1 MSATTGKLLSLNVR
15 GINNFKKRKTI
26 FTWCRKQK
34 ADFTFLQETHS
45 KIDSEKCWRN
55 EWGGEIIMA
64 HGSSRRVA
72 ILVKKDVDCTI
83 HSKILDPLGQFVIV
97 KAEIRDKMYVL
108 INIYAPNKDAN
119 IVSFFNNLL
128 VTLQK
133 NNLDEEENIIMGG
146 DFNCPLYPSIDK
158 KGGLLNPRKAV
169 ISTIGNL
176 QEELDLVDIWRVKN
190 PEKKSFTWSQ
200 NSLMIFCRL
209 DYWLISNALHDLVKV
224 TDIIP
229 AIRTDHSA
237 ITLEFVNTLDDV
249 KGPGVWKMNCSLL
262 DDEEYV
268 NVITEYPNLVS
279 PRS

>member
-1 MSATTGKLLSLNVR
+1 
-15 GINNFKKRKTI
+15 
-26 FTWCRKQK
+26 
-34 ADFTFLQETHS
+34 
-45 KIDSEKCWRN
+45 
-55 EWGGEIIMA
+55 MA
-64 HGSSRRVA
+64 HGSSNSCGVA
-72 ILVKKDVDCTI
+72 ILVQKDVDCTI

-108 INIYAPNKDAN
+108 IDIYAPNKDAN

-146 DFNCPLYPSIDK
+146 DFNCPLNPSIDK

-200 NSLMIFCRL
+200 NLLMTGVF
-209 DYWLISNALHDLVKV
+209 LVNIWQSK
-224 TDIIP
+224 
-229 AIRTDHSA
+229 R
-237 ITLEFVNTLDDV
+237 
-249 KGPGVWKMNCSLL
+249 
-262 DDEEYV
+262 
-268 NVITEYPNLVS
+268 
-279 PRS
+279 

>member
-1 MSATTGKLLSLNVR
+1 
-15 GINNFKKRKTI
+15 
-26 FTWCRKQK
+26 
-34 ADFTFLQETHS
+34 
-45 KIDSEKCWRN
+45 
-55 EWGGEIIMA
+55 MA
-64 HGSSRRVA
+64 HGSSNSREVA
-72 ILVKKDVDCTI
+72 ILVKKDVDYTI
-83 HSKILDPLGQFVIV
+83 HSKLLDPLGQFVIV

-146 DFNCPLYPSIDK
+146 DFNCPLNPSIDK

-200 NSLMIFCRL
+200 
-209 DYWLISNALHDLVKV
+209 
-224 TDIIP
+224 T
-229 AIRTDHSA
+229 
-237 ITLEFVNTLDDV
+237 
-249 KGPGVWKMNCSLL
+249 
-262 DDEEYV
+262 
-268 NVITEYPNLVS
+268 
-279 PRS
+279 RS

>member
-1 MSATTGKLLSLNVR
+1 
-15 GINNFKKRKTI
+15 
-26 FTWCRKQK
+26 
-34 ADFTFLQETHS
+34 
-45 KIDSEKCWRN
+45 
-55 EWGGEIIMA
+55 MA
-64 HGSSRRVA
+64 HGSSNSRGVA

-146 DFNCPLYPSIDK
+146 DFNCPLNPSIDK

-176 QEELDLVDIWRVKN
+176 QEELDLVDMWRVKN
-190 PEKKSFTWSQ
+190 PEKKSFTSSQ
-200 NSLMIFCRL
+200 NSLIIFCRL
-209 DYWLISNALHDLVKV
+209 HDLV
-224 TDIIP
+224 
-229 AIRTDHSA
+229 
-237 ITLEFVNTLDDV
+237 
-249 KGPGVWKMNCSLL
+249 
-262 DDEEYV
+262 
-268 NVITEYPNLVS
+268 
-279 PRS
+279 

>member
-1 MSATTGKLLSLNVR
+1 
-15 GINNFKKRKTI
+15 
-26 FTWCRKQK
+26 
-34 ADFTFLQETHS
+34 
-45 KIDSEKCWRN
+45 
-55 EWGGEIIMA
+55 
-64 HGSSRRVA
+64 
-72 ILVKKDVDCTI
+72 
-83 HSKILDPLGQFVIV
+83 
-97 KAEIRDKMYVL
+97 MYVL

-133 NNLDEEENIIMGG
+133 NNLNEEENIIMGG
-146 DFNCPLYPSIDK
+146 VFNCPLNPSIDK

-224 TDIIP
+224 TDIIS
-229 AIRTDHSA
+229 AIRTEHSA

-268 NVITEYPNLVS
+268 NVITESIPIWLAQGHKDLTLFSILKRMLTREKKKKKDFRNSIPMQNVIS
-279 PRS
+279 KQIQII